1 MKRGLSPLDRSLP
14 VRGCRLASFISS
26 DFDATQWGN
35 IKPYANEL
43 LDRELSCSGC
53 LETMIKDASTLA
65 EHVSEAG
72 TLLSIAMTCD
82 TESEAKRKAYL
93 DFVENVVPE
102 LAEFDD
108 AFNRRLVEHPAV
120 NDLPSRYDLMIKR
133 IRTEIEIFREENI
146 PLRIEETK
154 LETEHSTIT
163 GAMTVFF
170 EGEERT
176 FPQMALYFENTDRS
190 IRQNAWKAVVERMNQ
205 DAERLSEIYDELIVI
220 RHRIAVNSGFDD
232 YRPYI
237 FQAKH
242 RYDYSIEDCLEFHDS
257 IEQICVPMMHDFQER
272 RRDALGVE
280 TLRPWDVGEKS
291 GGGVDIH
298 GRPPLAPFEDVE
310 RLISGCSSIFHNMS
324 PELGGMFDMLR
335 DRNSLDLESRKG
347 KAPGGYQANLE
358 KTRIPF
364 IFMNAAGTHDNLSTM
379 LHEAGHAFHSCYSS
393 GLDLIGDRNPPIEF
407 AEVASM
413 SMELMSHPQW
423 GEFYNDEDARRAK
436 LEDLEK
442 IVCFLPW
449 MATIDAFQHWVYANP
464 EHTREERAQ
473 HWLELRRRFGP
484 KTDWSGFEELKETS
498 WQSQLHLF
506 QVPFYYI
513 EYGIAQLGALQ
524 LWQHHRRDVED
535 GLIRY
540 ARAMRLG
547 NTKSLPELFG
557 AAGLE
562 LGFGE
567 EHMVSMMNELN
578 DAIVELSS

>member
-1 MKRGLSPLDRSLP
+1 MGS
-14 VRGCRLASFISS
+14 AFITE
-26 DFDATQWGN
+26 DFDASQWVN
-35 IKPYANEL
+35 IEPFANDL
-43 LDRELSCSGC
+43 LSRELNCSGC
-53 LETMIKDASTLA
+53 LETLIKDGSTLA

-82 TESEAKRKAYL
+82 TESEVKRRAYL
-93 DFVENVVPE
+93 DFIENVQPK
-102 LAEFDD
+102 LSEFAD
-108 AFNRRLVEHPAV
+108 AFNHRLAGHPAL
-120 NDLPSRYDLMIKR
+120 DELPPRHDLMIKG
-133 IRTEIEIFREENI
+133 ILTDIAIFREENI
-146 PLRIEETK
+146 PLQVEESK

-163 GAMTVFF
+163 GAMTVEFD
-170 EGEERT
+170 GEERT
-176 FPQMALYFENTDRS
+176 FSQMALYFENTDRS
-190 IRQNAWKAVVERMNQ
+190 IREAAWRTVVERMGQ
-205 DAERLSEIYDELIVI
+205 DSERLSGIYDELIRI
-220 RHRIAVNSGFDD
+220 RHQMALNAGFDD

-237 FQAKH
+237 FEAKH
-242 RYDYSIEDCLEFHDS
+242 RYDYSIDDCLEFHDS
-257 IEQICVPMMHDFQER
+257 IERVCVPMMHELQER
-272 RRDALGVE
+272 RREALGVA

-310 RLISGCSSIFHNMS
+310 RLISGCSNVFHGMS

-335 DRNSLDLESRKG
+335 ERNSLDLESRKG

-393 GLDLIGDRNPPIEF
+393 NLELIGDRNPPIEF

-413 SMELMSHPQW
+413 SMELMSQPQW
-423 GEFYNDEDARRAK
+423 SEFYGDEDARRAK

-464 EHTREERAQ
+464 GHTHEERSEQ
-473 HWLELRRRFGP
+473 WLELRRRFGP
-484 KTDWSGFEELKETS
+484 RTDWSGFNELKETS

-513 EYGIAQLGALQ
+513 EYGIAQLGAIQ
-524 LWQHHRRDVED
+524 LWQHHRRDSKD
-535 GLIRY
+535 GLARY
-540 ARAMRLG
+540 ARAMKLG
-547 NTKSLPELFG
+547 NTKPLPELFE
-557 AAGLE
+557 AAGLD
-562 LGFGE
+562 LGFDEGHVASLIGE
-567 EHMVSMMNELN
+567 LRVAMVEIG
-578 DAIVELSS
+578 A